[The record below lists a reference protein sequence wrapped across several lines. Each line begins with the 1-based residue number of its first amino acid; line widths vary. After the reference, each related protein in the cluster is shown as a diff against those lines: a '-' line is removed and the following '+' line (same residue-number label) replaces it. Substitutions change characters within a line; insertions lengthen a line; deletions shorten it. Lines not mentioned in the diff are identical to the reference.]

1 MGGFGRVTDID
12 VRDSNTFLD
21 LIHLKRPDLCHD
33 IVADC
38 GAGIG
43 RVTKYLLLPR
53 YKHVDMIEQSARLLQ
68 SSTEY
73 IGADSIR
80 TTQVTIGLQVCI
92 YDYYRAVMFVCSSV
106 CTCGS

>member
-21 LIHLKRPDLCHD
+21 LIHLKRPNLRHD

-68 SSTEY
+68 SSTQY
-73 IGADSIR
+73 IGVDSIR
-80 TTQVTIGLQVCI
+80 TTQVTIGLQVCL
-92 YDYYRAVMFVCSSV
+92 YAYYRAVMFVC
-106 CTCGS
+106 